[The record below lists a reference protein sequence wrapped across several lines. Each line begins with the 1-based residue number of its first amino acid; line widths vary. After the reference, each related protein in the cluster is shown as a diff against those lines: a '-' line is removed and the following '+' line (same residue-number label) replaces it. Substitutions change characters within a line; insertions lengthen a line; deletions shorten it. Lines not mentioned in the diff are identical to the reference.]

1 MSESESLFGSNEKPA
16 TPAKAM
22 SLMDQFVGVFT
33 EPAETFKKL
42 REAPSWV
49 PALALAMVVS
59 LVVMLLWAWHVD
71 MAEVTRR
78 QMEMMKNTFHL
89 NIPDSAMDDAIARQD
104 GKHPWISAVL
114 GPLLATPII
123 YLIVALIIWGFAYV
137 GRQEEG
143 DAPSFVQAF
152 SVTAVHSLV
161 TLPSMFLAGAMALV
175 QPVGGRN
182 IQELMP
188 TVLSFFVK
196 PENGLLRGIF
206 GLVDPLWIFSF
217 VVLALGMKHA
227 LHAKGWAIGACL
239 ALFGFFGAI
248 FRIVGGFVQ

>member
-1 MSESESLFGSNEKPA
+1 MSESESLYGNNEKSGP
-16 TPAKAM
+16 PPKAM

-33 EPAETFKKL
+33 EPSATFRKL

-49 PALALAMVVS
+49 PALALTIIVS

-104 GKHPWISAVL
+104 GKHPWISAIL
-114 GPLLATPII
+114 GPLLGTPII
-123 YLIVALIIWGFAYV
+123 YLIVALIVWGFAYV

-143 DAPSFVQAF
+143 EAPSFVQAF
-152 SVTAVHSLV
+152 SVTVVHSLV

-196 PENGLLRGIF
+196 PENGLLRGLF

-239 ALFGFFGAI
+239 ALFGFFGVA
-248 FRIVGGFVQ
+248 FRILGGFAQ

>member
-1 MSESESLFGSNEKPA
+1 MSEPESLYGSSEQS
-16 TPAKAM
+16 TPKAPPP
-22 SLMDQFVGVFT
+22 SLLDQFVGVFT
-33 EPAETFKKL
+33 EPTETFKKL
-42 REAPSWV
+42 RETPSWI
-49 PALALAMVVS
+49 PALVLAIAVS

-123 YLIVALIIWGFAYV
+123 YIIVALIVWGFAYL
-137 GRQEEG
+137 GRQEDG

-152 SVTAVHSLV
+152 SVTSVHYLV
-161 TLPSMFLAGAMALV
+161 TLPSMFLAGAMALI

-196 PENGLLRGIF
+196 PESGLLRGLF

-217 VVLALGMKHA
+217 VVLAMGMKHA
-227 LHAKGWAIGACL
+227 LRAKGWAIGACL
-239 ALFGFFGAI
+239 ALFGFFGVV
-248 FRIVGGFVQ
+248 FRIVGGFLQ

>member
-1 MSESESLFGSNEKPA
+1 MSESESLFGSTENREAPPKPIG
-16 TPAKAM
+16 
-22 SLMDQFVGVFT
+22 LMDQFIGVFT
-33 EPAETFKKL
+33 EPVETFKKL

-49 PALALAMVVS
+49 PALALTIVVS

-89 NIPDSAMDDAIARQD
+89 NIPDSAMDDSIARQD

-114 GPLLATPII
+114 GPLLGTPII

-143 DAPSFVQAF
+143 DTPSFAQAF
-152 SVTAVHSLV
+152 SVTVVHSLA
-161 TLPSMFLAGAMALV
+161 TLPSMFLAGAMALI

-196 PENGLLRGIF
+196 PENGLLRGLF

-239 ALFGFFGAI
+239 SLFGFFGVV
-248 FRIVGGFVQ
+248 FRILGGFVQ